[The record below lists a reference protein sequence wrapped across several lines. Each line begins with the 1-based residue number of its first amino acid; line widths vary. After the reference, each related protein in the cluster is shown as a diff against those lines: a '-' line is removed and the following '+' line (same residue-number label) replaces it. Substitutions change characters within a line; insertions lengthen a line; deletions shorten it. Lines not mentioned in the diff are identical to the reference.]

1 MAQPVRLRARIAEVE
16 IHAPDV
22 RSYIL
27 VPERPAPR
35 FRPGQFLHLAID
47 PFDPS
52 QHWPESRVFSI
63 ASSPDERQR
72 LRVTVSA
79 VGKFTKR
86 MMVLKQGDEVWVKLP
101 YGDFVV
107 QAENAGPVILIAGGT
122 GITPFVSFLAGPPV
136 PVPVRVLYGARRS
149 DLLIY
154 RSILDQAT
162 KLTPTFAW
170 QAYVEENPAPG
181 ERSGRLSVEAAL
193 QTAQDVGD
201 ASAATYYISG
211 PPVMLASFRKGLAD
225 AGVAPGNIRTD
236 AWD

>member
-16 IHAPDV
+16 THAPDV
-22 RSYIL
+22 RSYTL
-27 VPERPAPR
+27 VPERPVPR

-52 QHWPESRVFSI
+52 QHWPDSRVFSI
-63 ASSPDERQR
+63 ASSPEERQR

-86 MMVLKQGDEVWVKLP
+86 MMELKHGDEVWVKLP
-101 YGDFVV
+101 YGDFVI
-107 QAENAGPVILIAGGT
+107 QAEDAGPVILIAGGT

-136 PVPVRVLYGARRS
+136 AVPVRVLYGAKRS

-154 RSILDQAT
+154 RKVLDHAAQQSS
-162 KLTPTFAW
+162 TFAW
-170 QAYVEENPAPG
+170 QAHVEESPAGG
-181 ERSGRLSVEAAL
+181 EIPGRLSVEAAL
-193 QTAQDVGD
+193 RTAQGTG
-201 ASAATYYISG
+201 AAAPETYYISG
-211 PPVMLASFRKGLAD
+211 PPVMLALFRTGLAA
-225 AGVAPGNIRTD
+225 AGVAAERIRTD